1 MGLLQLIETA
11 GAELSRWAGEHPVR
25 AVLAVVAVVIFST
38 VTVKRLELPVYK
50 WVHNWVRD
58 WLNARLDGL
67 GKRLNAGLDSKVSSL
82 TETVAVQSQLLAQLS
97 TELQEQKATA
107 DRRRA
112 DDYRREILRFNR
124 EIMEGDALDRESY
137 VEILAV
143 IDRYDGYCT
152 EHPDYPNSRATAAIQ
167 NIKTHYQHRLKVGF
181 CKEVTHGQN
190 HRFPGGPADQCS

>member
-1 MGLLQLIETA
+1 MSLLQLIETA
-11 GAELSRWAGEHPVR
+11 GTELGRWAGAHPVR
-25 AVLAVVAVVIFST
+25 AVLAVVGVVIGST
-38 VTVKRLELPVYK
+38 VTVKRLELPIYK
-50 WVHNWVRD
+50 WARD
-58 WLNARLDGL
+58 WLDARLDGL
-67 GKRLNAGLDSKVSSL
+67 GKRLNTGLDSKVSGL

-124 EIMEGDALDRESY
+124 EIMEGAVPDRESY

-152 EHPDYPNSRATAAIQ
+152 EHPGYPNSRATAAIE
-167 NIKTHYQHRLKVGF
+167 NIKTNYQHRLKVGF
-181 CKEVTHGQN
+181 SKEV
-190 HRFPGGPADQCS
+190 